1 MKQPD
6 KWRDT
11 CDPFSLPFKDFKLLE
26 ILGYPHAGNDVFY
39 AKGIYNNEEVNV
51 FIKVARHIDA
61 NIKNE
66 IEVLNKINLKQK
78 PIVIDTD
85 NEKYLVTLEIEGERL
100 SIILNNNLNNESLNY
115 MEEYGKMLGQI
126 HKINGDFKKVKDRRF
141 FHIPNKEKLEEENL
155 LDVYNYLIKNKPSEV
170 TEVFVHGDF
179 HYANILW
186 KDNHISAI
194 LDFELSGIGNK
205 EFDIAWSIIRR
216 PGQKFMKTVEEINLF
231 LKGYSLVNSYNF
243 EYLKYYMI
251 LIYSYFYYVGY
262 DDEEYKNYVIDFLKK
277 SIRTILL

>member
-39 AKGIYNNEEVNV
+39 AKGVYNNEEVNV

-66 IEVLNKINLKQK
+66 IEVLDKINLKQK

-126 HKINGDFKKVKDRRF
+126 HKINGNFKKVKDRRF

-155 LDVYNYLIKNKPSEV
+155 LDVYNYLIKNKPSEIN
-170 TEVFVHGDF
+170 EVFVHGDF

-186 KDNHISAI
+186 RDNHISAI

-231 LKGYSLVNSYNF
+231 LKGYSLLNSYNF